1 MNISFVKRG
10 VTETIKSSIQVSET
24 SALLATFVVCETF
37 AIYLVRSFC
46 CAFLTAANKYSLGKE
61 EGLYVDAKKAN
72 EKLSPKGRRKN
83 S

>member
-24 SALLATFVVCETF
+24 SALLATYVVCETF

-46 CAFLTAANKYSLGKE
+46 YAYFIEFN
-61 EGLYVDAKKAN
+61 EGREKNVYIKKAY
-72 EKLSPKGRRKN
+72 EKVCAKGR